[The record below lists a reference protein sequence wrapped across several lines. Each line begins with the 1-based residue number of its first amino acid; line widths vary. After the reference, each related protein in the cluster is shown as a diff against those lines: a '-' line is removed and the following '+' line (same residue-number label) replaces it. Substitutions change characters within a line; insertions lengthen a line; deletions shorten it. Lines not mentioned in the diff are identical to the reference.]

1 MTLLILILIAIPVCI
16 LTILL
21 WIFNDYQKY
30 KKQNCSLLLLFLVLA
45 ATMQVLSTDNPQFFN
60 TSNFIITQSY

>member
-1 MTLLILILIAIPVCI
+1 MTLLILIAIPVCI

-30 KKQNCSLLLLFLVLA
+30 KRQNCSLLLLFLVLP
-45 ATMQVLSTDNPQFFN
+45 ATMEALSADKLQFFN
-60 TSNFIITQSY
+60 TSNYIITQSY

>member
-30 KKQNCSLLLLFLVLA
+30 KKQNCSLLLLFLVLP